1 MKEPEPEP
9 EIAETDRETD
19 REIQPETE
27 TLEPEPEPEEIG
39 DPEADT
45 EPELELKGEPKPEVV
60 QPALWTS
67 VPPSPQSLVAGGF
80 TPSLAEMKKEPT
92 QKPVA
97 AAAVHPHP
105 VAIKGDREL
114 DRIIN
119 TIALT
124 SVLVWGGSMLAMQA
138 EHEVWLLHYAG
149 NFAEQARVQALV
161 QSVSG
166 ALSFVLNPILAGWS
180 DSQGRKPLMM
190 LSPIVS
196 LGKNFYTAWRGPSV
210 FTMIVGDMMRPLTM
224 SAWMIGRQAA
234 LGDLLKHS
242 PPKYAAASSKIEM
255 MGQVNMIF
263 SPMISAYL
271 VSIGIR
277 LPWIVATCV
286 YLVTL
291 PVCAWLITETL
302 LPEDR
307 RPFSVAD
314 FARRANPGSFL
325 QLFTKGP
332 RYVRIN
338 PYFPRLRTARWKQ
351 PHTSCVALLN
361 T

>member
-1 MKEPEPEP
+1 MKEPQPEPEMAETDRRTDGERQTETETETIEPESEPAEMGEREAGADAEQELELTSEPEPEV
-9 EIAETDRETD
+9 A
-19 REIQPETE
+19 
-27 TLEPEPEPEEIG
+27 
-39 DPEADT
+39 
-45 EPELELKGEPKPEVV
+45 

-67 VPPSPQSLVAGGF
+67 DPPSPQSLVAGGF
-80 TPSLAEMKKEPT
+80 NPSFQAEMKEESM

-97 AAAVHPHP
+97 AQVVHPHP
-105 VAIKGDREL
+105 AAIKGDREL

-124 SVLVWGGSMLAMQA
+124 SVLVWGGNMLAMQA

-161 QSVSG
+161 QSISG
-166 ALSFVLNPILAGWS
+166 ALSFVINPILAGWS

-196 LGKNFYTAWRGPSV
+196 LGKNIYTAWRGPSV
-210 FTMIVGDMMRPLTM
+210 STLIVGDMMRPLTM

-271 VSIGIR
+271 VSVGIR
-277 LPWIVATCV
+277 LPWIVATGV

-291 PVCAWLITETL
+291 PVCAWLVKETL
-302 LPEDR
+302 LPGDR
-307 RPFSVAD
+307 RPFSAAD

-332 RYVRIN
+332 RYA
-338 PYFPRLRTARWKQ
+338 RTR
-351 PHTSCVALLN
+351 P
-361 T
+361 